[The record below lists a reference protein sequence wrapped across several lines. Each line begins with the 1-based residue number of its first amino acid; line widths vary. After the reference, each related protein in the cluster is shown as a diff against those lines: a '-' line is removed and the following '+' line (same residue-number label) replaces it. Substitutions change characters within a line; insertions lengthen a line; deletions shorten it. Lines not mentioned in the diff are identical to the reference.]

1 MNTNTRLGSMRV
13 KEAVA
18 SGENIAHALAKLFGL
33 GVHSVTLEACAQLG
47 AYVQAARS
55 AGIAIPCNDPGMKQF
70 IGLPPIAMA
79 MALSEAID
87 TDGNLA
93 GRQAVELIYIVS
105 NLRASGV
112 TWSAAETVKSEPVD
126 VRIIESR
133 ARITKTTVVRDAETQ
148 EIVSTTQIEQD
159 MNPEVPQ
166 PQDCVL
172 SK

>member
-1 MNTNTRLGSMRV
+1 M

-18 SGENIAHALAKLFGL
+18 SGENIAHALAKLCGL
-33 GVHSVTLEACAQLG
+33 RIPSVTFAACAQLG

-55 AGIAIPCNDPGMKQF
+55 AGIAIPCNDPSTKQF
-70 IGLPPIAMA
+70 IGLPPIAMS
-79 MALSEAID
+79 MALSDAFD

-93 GRQAVELIYIVS
+93 GRQAAELIFIVS
-105 NLRASGV
+105 KLRDSGV
-112 TWSAAETVKSEPVD
+112 TWIAAEMVKSEPVD

-133 ARITKTTVVRDAETQ
+133 ARITTTTVVRDAETQ

-166 PQDCVL
+166 PQDCAW